1 MQKLFEIKIDLS
13 KNKYKR
19 CYRITRQI
27 KSEVVPNL
35 SYVSLYK
42 TMKTLVLDYGIKV
55 KINNIYIDEKFS
67 DDKWCIRN
75 NTEKK
80 LNVFLVKLSLLT

>member
-19 CYRITRQI
+19 SYRITRQI
-27 KSEVVPNL
+27 KSEVVLNL

>member
-13 KNKYKR
+13 KKKYKR
-19 CYRITRQI
+19 SYRITRQI
-27 KSEVVPNL
+27 KSEIVPNL

-42 TMKTLVLDYGIKV
+42 TKKILVLDDGIKV
-55 KINNIYIDEKFS
+55 KINNIYINEEFN

>member
-19 CYRITRQI
+19 SYRITRQI
-27 KSEVVPNL
+27 KSEIVPNL
-35 SYVSLYK
+35 SYASLYK
-42 TMKTLVLDYGIKV
+42 TMKTLVSDDGIKV
-55 KINNIYIDEKFS
+55 KINNIYINEEFS

>member
-19 CYRITRQI
+19 SCRITSQI